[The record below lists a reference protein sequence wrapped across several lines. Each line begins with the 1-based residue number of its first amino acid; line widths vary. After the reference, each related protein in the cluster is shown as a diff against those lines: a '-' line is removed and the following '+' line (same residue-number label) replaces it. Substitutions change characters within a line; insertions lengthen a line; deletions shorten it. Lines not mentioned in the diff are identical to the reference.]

1 MEVHKFLSDQRL
13 LDMKICK
20 GDSMTYAELIFELK
34 RLSEFA
40 LGIDEELAQELSVL
54 ISQYEVAQGECC
66 G

>member
-1 MEVHKFLSDQRL
+1 LKENNL
-13 LDMKICK
+13 
-20 GDSMTYAELIFELK
+20 TYAELIFELK